1 MSTNNT
7 PRLVIIISDGPMLVG
22 TPEQVANRPAIHIPI
37 DFPSIPLATIATTI
51 ATGVTPVVHGI
62 VTAVTVDDETFQIR
76 ESVASDRRFQAFWTQ
91 SGLQTKLINWP
102 ATEGDSDVTSYE
114 YNDVFAKAEE
124 CLDADVIGMVLPS
137 KAREQSTPER
147 VLEQQKELE
156 TFLSSL
162 SHDTRVLLVHKRTNN
177 AGYIPKAR
185 GSLCATFLVDGCA
198 HELRQASY
206 LPVMGGAM
214 YVLSGVSPPLG
225 VKLPKWPFITPL
237 YDCLETGLFPINPK
251 TENTDWLQLIDKISE
266 SKNKE
271 SIALLKQRFTTL
283 VSVSFKKKLW
293 KELEHNSEYLIQL
306 EGKPFERWL
315 KILALHQ
322 QGKKKEL
329 VAAVDDLCD
338 FYPKIFIARIAKSLL
353 LYEANPDEA
362 LELLKNIDPTK
373 IGVFHAL
380 GTLGRICLI
389 VGLEEKGIE
398 AIEQAI
404 KKRTVIPAD
413 RAQLANYYAKRDEFE
428 KALKALGRAG
438 IAGEIS
444 WQELRLRILIALQL
458 TDQAKQVASNIL
470 KIKPTHAEALK
481 VLG

>member
-206 LPVMGGAM
+206 LPVIGGAM
-214 YVLSGVSPPLG
+214 YVLSGVSPPMG
-225 VKLPKWPFITPL
+225 VKLPKWPFIMPL

-251 TENTDWLQLIDKISE
+251 TEDTDWLQIIDKISE

-271 SIALLKQRFTTL
+271 SIALLRQRFTTL

-338 FYPKIFIARIAKSLL
+338 FYPDKFISKIAKSLL
-353 LYEANPDEA
+353 LYEEKPDEA
-362 LELLKNIDPTK
+362 LELLKDIDPTK
-373 IGVFHAL
+373 ITVWHAL
-380 GTLGRICLI
+380 GTLGRMCFRI
-389 VGLEEKGIE
+389 GLEEKGVE
-398 AIEQAI
+398 AIQRALQ
-404 KKRTVIPAD
+404 KQVVIPAD
-413 RAQLANYYAKRDEFE
+413 RVHFALHYANKEDFE
-428 KALKALGRAG
+428 SALKSLGRMG
-438 IAGEIS
+438 IGGEIT
-444 WQELRLRILIALQL
+444 WQELRLRILVALQL
-458 TDQAKQVASNIL
+458 TDQAKQVAGNIL
-470 KIKPTHAEALK
+470 QIKPAHQQALN

>member
-1 MSTNNT
+1 MSTNNK

-22 TPEQVANRPAIHIPI
+22 TPEQVANRPAIHIPV
-37 DFPSIPLATIATTI
+37 DFPPIPLATIATTI

-76 ESVASDRRFQAFWTQ
+76 ETVASDRRFQAFWTQ

-102 ATEGDSDVTSYE
+102 ATDGDTDVTSYE
-114 YNDVFAKAEE
+114 HSDVFAKAEE

-147 VLEQQKELE
+147 VLEQQQELE

-162 SHDTRVLLVHKRTNN
+162 THNTRVLLVHKRTNN
-177 AGYIPKAR
+177 AGNIPKAR
-185 GSLCATFLVDGCA
+185 RSLCATFLVDGCA
-198 HELRQASY
+198 HELRRSSY

-214 YVLSGVSPPLG
+214 YVLSGVSPPMG
-225 VKLPKWPFITPL
+225 VKLPKWPFIMPL
-237 YDCLETGLFPINPK
+237 FDCLETGLFPINPK
-251 TENTDWLQLIDKISE
+251 TEDTDWLQIIDKISE

-293 KELEHNSEYLIQL
+293 KELEYNSEYLIQL

-322 QGKKKEL
+322 QDKKEEL
-329 VAAVDDLCD
+329 ATAVDDLCD
-338 FYPKIFIARIAKSLL
+338 FYPDKFISRIAKSLL
-353 LYEANPDEA
+353 LYEAKPDEA
-362 LELLKNIDPTK
+362 MELLKDIDPTK
-373 IGVFHAL
+373 IAVWHAL
-380 GTLGRICLI
+380 GTFGRMCFCI
-389 VGLEEKGIE
+389 GLEEKGVE
-398 AIEQAI
+398 AIQLALHKQI
-404 KKRTVIPAD
+404 VIPAD
-413 RAQLANYYAKRDEFE
+413 RVHLALHYANKEDFE
-428 KALKALGRAG
+428 SAMKSLGRIG
-438 IAGEIS
+438 IVGEIT
-444 WQELRLRILIALQL
+444 WQELRLRILVALQL
-458 TDQAKQVASNIL
+458 TDQAKQVAGNIL
-470 KIKPTHAEALK
+470 QIKPAHQQALD

>member
-1 MSTNNT
+1 MSTNNK
-7 PRLVIIISDGPMLVG
+7 PRLVIIISVGPMLVG

-37 DFPSIPLATIATTI
+37 NFPSIPLATIATTI

-62 VTAVTVDDETFQIR
+62 VTEVTVDDETFQIR
-76 ESVASDRRFQAFWTQ
+76 EAVASDRRFQAFWTQ

-114 YNDVFAKAEE
+114 SNDVFAKAEE

-156 TFLSSL
+156 SFLSSL

-185 GSLCATFLVDGCA
+185 RSLCATFLIDGCA
-198 HELRQASY
+198 HELRQSSY

-214 YVLSGVSPPLG
+214 YVLSGVSPPMG

-293 KELEHNSEYLIQL
+293 EELEYNSEYLIQL

-329 VAAVDDLCD
+329 VEAVDDLYD
-338 FYPKIFIARIAKSLL
+338 SYPDKFITRIAKSLL
-353 LYEANPDEA
+353 LYEVKPDEA
-362 LELLKNIDPTK
+362 LELLKDIDPKK
-373 IGVFHAL
+373 IAIFHAL
-380 GTLGRICLI
+380 GTFGRICI
-389 VGLEEKGIE
+389 CVGLEEKGVE
-398 AIEQAI
+398 ALQLAL
-404 KKRTVIPAD
+404 KKQICIPAD
-413 RAQLANYYAKRDEFE
+413 RAQFANYFAKRDELE
-428 KALKALGRAG
+428 EALKALGRVG
-438 IAGEIS
+438 IQGEIS
-444 WQELRLRILIALQL
+444 WQELRLRILVALQL
-458 TDQAKQVASNIL
+458 TDQAKQVASSIIQ
-470 KIKPTHAEALK
+470 IKPTHAEALK

>member
-1 MSTNNT
+1 MSTNNK
-7 PRLVIIISDGPMLVG
+7 PRLVIIISDGPMIVD

-37 DFPSIPLATIATTI
+37 NFPPIPLATIATTI

-76 ESVASDRRFQAFWTQ
+76 KAVASDRRFQAFWTQ

-102 ATEGDSDVTSYE
+102 ATEGDSDATSYE
-114 YNDVFAKAEE
+114 CNDIFAKAEE

-137 KAREQSTPER
+137 KAREQSTPEI
-147 VLEQQKELE
+147 VLEQQQELE

-162 SHDTRVLLVHKRTNN
+162 SYDTRVLLVHKRTNN
-177 AGYIPKAR
+177 AGYILKAR
-185 GSLCATFLVDGCA
+185 HSLCATFLIDGCA

-206 LPVMGGAM
+206 LPVIGGAM
-214 YVLSGVSPPLG
+214 YVLSGVSPPMG
-225 VKLPKWPFITPL
+225 VKLPKWPFIMPL
-237 YDCLETGLFPINPK
+237 FDCLETGLFPINPK
-251 TENTDWLQLIDKISE
+251 TEDTDWLQIIDKISE

-322 QGKKKEL
+322 QDKKEEL
-329 VAAVDDLCD
+329 AAAIDDLCD

-380 GTLGRICLI
+380 GTLGRICLR
-389 VGLEEKGIE
+389 VGLNDKGIAAME
-398 AIEQAI
+398 LAM
-404 KKRTVIPAD
+404 KTHTSIPAD
-413 RAQLANYYAKRDEFE
+413 RAQLAQYYVEQDNYEH
-428 KALKALGRAG
+428 ALQVLGSAG
-438 IAGEIS
+438 IGGNIT
-444 WQELRLRILIALQL
+444 WQELRLRILVALQL
-458 TDQAKQVASNIL
+458 TDQAKQVASNII
-470 KIKPTHAEALK
+470 KIKPTHAEAIR

>member
-1 MSTNNT
+1 MSTNT
-7 PRLVIIISDGPMLVG
+7 KPRLVIIISDGPMLVD
-22 TPEQVANRPAIHIPI
+22 TPEQVANRPAIHIPVN
-37 DFPSIPLATIATTI
+37 FPPIPLATIATTI

-62 VTAVTVDDETFQIR
+62 VTSVIVDDETFQIR
-76 ESVASDRRFQAFWTQ
+76 KAVASDRLFQAFWTQ

-102 ATEGDSDVTSYE
+102 ATEGDSDVTSYK
-114 YNDVFAKAEE
+114 NDDVFAKAEE

-137 KAREQSTPER
+137 KVREQSSPKK
-147 VLEQQKELE
+147 VIEQQQELE

-162 SHDTRVLLVHKRTNN
+162 SNDTRVLLVHKRTDY
-177 AGYIPKAR
+177 AGYILKAKH
-185 GSLCATFLVDGCA
+185 SIFATFLVDGCA

-214 YVLSGVSPPLG
+214 YVLSGVSPPMG
-225 VKLPKWPFITPL
+225 VKLPKWSFITPL

-251 TENTDWLQLIDKISE
+251 TDNTDWHQLIDKISL

-283 VSVSFKKKLW
+283 VSVSFKKLLW
-293 KELEHNSEYLIQL
+293 KELEYNSEFLIQL

-329 VAAVDDLCD
+329 VVAIDDLCD
-338 FYPKIFIARIAKSLL
+338 SYPKKFITRIAKSLL
-353 LYEANPDEA
+353 LYEAKPDEA
-362 LELLKNIDPTK
+362 LELLKDIDPTK
-373 IGVFHAL
+373 IAVHHAL
-380 GTLGRICLI
+380 GTLGRISLI

-398 AIEQAI
+398 AIALAT
-404 KKRTVIPAD
+404 KKGTVIPAD

-428 KALKALGRAG
+428 KALKVLGRVG
-438 IAGEIS
+438 ISGEIS
-444 WQELRLRILIALQL
+444 WQELRLRILVALEL
-458 TDQAKQVASNIL
+458 TDQAIEVASNIL
-470 KIKPTHAEALK
+470 KIKPAHTEAMK